1 MQSFPDTRKSLKKGG
16 CRLQYT
22 NVKLISNAN
31 VYFDGKVSSRTFYEQ
46 DGTRKTLGFV
56 SSGEYEFSTDGA
68 EYMEILQGVFE
79 IRLPGEDTFTAYHAG
94 DTFTIPKHTKFPVR
108 TDSFSDY
115 CCTYLSD

>member
-1 MQSFPDTRKSLKKGG
+1 MH
-16 CRLQYT
+16 YT

-94 DTFTIPKHTKFPVR
+94 DTFTIPKHTKFSVR